1 LLGKVRD
8 NVIIFQVQSFY
19 RSFDKKAS
27 RLCAVAIKSGD
38 GVIVID
44 ICGPKS
50 DSEVKWPLLVKI
62 YKDDKMSDG
71 TNIYRAMD
79 GRMFK
84 VIY

>member
-1 LLGKVRD
+1 M
-8 NVIIFQVQSFY
+8 
-19 RSFDKKAS
+19 
-27 RLCAVAIKSGD
+27 CAVAIKSGD

-50 DSEVKWPLLVKI
+50 DPDVKWPLLVKI
-62 YKDDKMSDG
+62 YKDDKMIVG

-84 VIY
+84 VLY